1 MGEGEEQAVFF
12 QCSFLSRGGTRLHGH
27 LLSLLEASMR
37 DTGRTRQTIFM
48 LVVGAL
54 VVGLSLLC
62 AEMAV
67 RYLVAYDADGICRL
81 SLLTKNLYLKPFRSP
96 VNAVNDMLEKYRS
109 GRSYLMYDS
118 TLGWVQRPGSTSE
131 NGLYHA
137 SRDGVRAGSSDE
149 ETPARSNSLRVIL
162 LGDSY
167 THGDEVPF
175 EQTWG
180 AYLQKK
186 LTEAGIPAEI
196 VNLGA
201 PGYGMDQAYLRWK
214 MSGAAFHPDLVV
226 FGFQPENVK
235 RNLNILRM
243 FYHRPSRMPLTKPRF
258 ILDGRHLEAINVP
271 TVSPDELFDLYAHI
285 ERWENRRYEYFY
297 RPADYEEHIWLK
309 SKLVAAVIALVDQWL
324 AEGKD
329 PVFYA
334 IENEPSQLALAI
346 LNELRSDVERQGAA
360 FLVAA
365 VIPKWNFQY
374 VRAARPLPYQDL
386 LEAVK
391 QRHDTVET
399 AQQLYVRVKN
409 GDLDELF
416 AGDHYSAKANEIVA
430 EVIAEAI
437 TQRQSTKPPSRG
449 R

>member
-1 MGEGEEQAVFF
+1 
-12 QCSFLSRGGTRLHGH
+12 
-27 LLSLLEASMR
+27 MR
-37 DTGRTRQTIFM
+37 NTGRTRQTIFM
-48 LVVGAL
+48 LVVTAL
-54 VVGLSLLC
+54 VVALSLLSG
-62 AEMAV
+62 EMAV
-67 RYLVAYDADGICRL
+67 RYLVAYDSDGTCRL
-81 SLLTKNLYLKPFRSP
+81 SILNKTLYLKPFRVP
-96 VNAVNDMLEKYRS
+96 VHAVNDMLEKYRS

-137 SRDGVRAGSSDE
+137 NREGVRARASDE
-149 ETPARSNSLRVIL
+149 GTPARSDGLRVVL

-180 AYLQKK
+180 AYLEKK
-186 LTEAGIPAEI
+186 LTEAGIQAEI

-214 MSGAAFHPDLVV
+214 TSGAAFHPDLVI

-243 FYHRPSRMPLTKPRF
+243 FYHRPSRMPLSKPRF
-258 ILDGRHLEAINVP
+258 ILDGRHLEAINIP
-271 TVSPDELFDLYAHI
+271 TVSPEELLALYAHI
-285 ERWENRRYEYFY
+285 ERWENRRYEYYY
-297 RPADYEEHIWLK
+297 RTADYEEHIWLK
-309 SKLVAAVIALVDQWL
+309 SKLVAVVMALIGQWS
-324 AEGKD
+324 AEGED
-329 PVFYA
+329 PAFYA

-346 LNELRSDVERQGAA
+346 LSELQSDVERQGAA

-365 VIPKWNFQY
+365 FIPKWNFQY
-374 VRAARPLPYQDL
+374 VGAARPLPYQDL

-391 QRHDTVET
+391 QRYDTVET
-399 AQQLYVRVKN
+399 AQQLYAQVKEEDIN
-409 GDLDELF
+409 ELF
-416 AGDHYSAKANEIVA
+416 VGEHYSAKANEIVA
-430 EVIAEAI
+430 GVIAEAI
-437 TQRQSTKPPSRG
+437 KQRQSTMRPSRG

>member
-1 MGEGEEQAVFF
+1 
-12 QCSFLSRGGTRLHGH
+12 
-27 LLSLLEASMR
+27 MR
-37 DTGRTRQTIFM
+37 NTGRTRQTIFM
-48 LVVGAL
+48 LVVTAL
-54 VVGLSLLC
+54 VVALSLLSG
-62 AEMAV
+62 EMAV
-67 RYLVAYDADGICRL
+67 RYLVAYDSDGTCRL
-81 SLLTKNLYLKPFRSP
+81 SILNKTLYLKPFRVP
-96 VNAVNDMLEKYRS
+96 VHAVNDMLEKYRS

-137 SRDGVRAGSSDE
+137 NREGVRARASDE
-149 ETPARSNSLRVIL
+149 GTPARSDSLRVVL

-180 AYLQKK
+180 AYLEKK
-186 LTEAGIPAEI
+186 LTEAGIPTEI

-214 MSGAAFHPDLVV
+214 TSGAAFHPDLVI

-243 FYHRPSRMPLTKPRF
+243 FYHRPSRMPLSKPRF
-258 ILDGRHLEAINVP
+258 ILDGRHLEAINIP
-271 TVSPDELFDLYAHI
+271 TVSPDELLALYAHI
-285 ERWENRRYEYFY
+285 ERWENRRYEYYY
-297 RPADYEEHIWLK
+297 RTADYEEHIWLK
-309 SKLVAAVIALVDQWL
+309 SKLVAVVIALIGQWP

-329 PVFYA
+329 PAFYA

-346 LNELRSDVERQGAA
+346 LSELQSDVERQEAA

-365 VIPKWNFQY
+365 FIPKWNFQY
-374 VRAARPLPYQDL
+374 VGAARPLPYQDL

-391 QRHDTVET
+391 QRYDTVET
-399 AQQLYVRVKN
+399 AQQLYAQVKEEDIN
-409 GDLDELF
+409 ELF
-416 AGDHYSAKANEIVA
+416 VGEHYSAKANEIVA
-430 EVIAEAI
+430 GVIAEAI
-437 TQRQSTKPPSRG
+437 KQRQSTMRPSRG

>member
-1 MGEGEEQAVFF
+1 
-12 QCSFLSRGGTRLHGH
+12 
-27 LLSLLEASMR
+27 MR
-37 DTGRTRQTIFM
+37 NTGRTRQTIFM

-54 VVGLSLLC
+54 VVALSLFC

-67 RYLVAYDADGICRL
+67 RYLVAYDADGACRL
-81 SLLTKNLYLKPFRSP
+81 SILNKTLYLKPFRAP
-96 VNAVNDMLEKYRS
+96 VKAVNDMLEKYRS
-109 GRSYLMYDS
+109 GRSYLIYDS

-137 SRDGVRAGSSDE
+137 NRDGVRAGSSE
-149 ETPARSNSLRVIL
+149 EGMPARSNRLRVVL

-180 AYLQKK
+180 AYLEKK

-214 MSGAAFHPDLVV
+214 TSGAAFDPDLVI

-243 FYHRPSRMPLTKPRF
+243 FYHRPSRMPLSKPRF
-258 ILDGRHLEAINVP
+258 VLDGRHLEAINIP

-285 ERWENRRYEYFY
+285 ERWENRRYEYYY
-297 RPADYEEHIWLK
+297 RTADYEEHIWLK
-309 SKLVAAVIALVDQWL
+309 SKLVAVVMALIDQWS
-324 AEGKD
+324 AERKD
-329 PVFYA
+329 PAFYA

-346 LNELRSDVERQGAA
+346 LRELQSDVERQGAA

-365 VIPKWNFQY
+365 FIPKWNFQY
-374 VRAARPLPYQDL
+374 VSAARPLPYQDL

-391 QRHDTVET
+391 QRHDTVEI
-399 AQQLYVRVKN
+399 AQQLYAQVKE
-409 GDLDELF
+409 GDLNELF
-416 AGDHYSAKANEIVA
+416 AGEHYSAKANEIVA
-430 EVIAEAI
+430 GVIAEAI
-437 TQRQSTKPPSRG
+437 KQRQSTKLISRG